1 MKNLTI
7 TASHCSQLFTSNT
20 SLFTHSQLVH
30 HHGWLLWF
38 SNGLLPT
45 FAKYKNQSKNILLI
59 NHYLP
64 FLRICFLSETKITV
78 WEFGNRPLMAETC
91 QKQMEDSKPCYHI
104 QQKQNVMKQAQ
115 LQILLTLTPAN
126 TMFLAAKQTTSAKIF
141 FFYQTFYCQQKTI
154 SCNFVTGHSA
164 DKYVLKPKSLTC
176 LKSVLYKL
184 RNLPKCLFM
193 HPRWELLIC
202 VQYTAKQF
210 VYLKVIPAGK

>member
-1 MKNLTI
+1 M
-7 TASHCSQLFTSNT
+7 
-20 SLFTHSQLVH
+20 
-30 HHGWLLWF
+30 
-38 SNGLLPT
+38 
-45 FAKYKNQSKNILLI
+45 LI

-141 FFYQTFYCQQKTI
+141 FLPNILLSTENNILQFCNRTQCRQVCAETQIINMFKICLIQTEKFIKMLVYAPKTGVSYLCTMHSKTVCLPQGDSNREVAKGLEGWSHQTGVFY
-154 SCNFVTGHSA
+154 N
-164 DKYVLKPKSLTC
+164 
-176 LKSVLYKL
+176 LYKVSGSWREA
-184 RNLPKCLFM
+184 RNGRSCLS
-193 HPRWELLIC
+193 PR
-202 VQYTAKQF
+202 
-210 VYLKVIPAGK
+210 P